1 MSGGESRLLG
11 RWGEA
16 LAAEELR
23 RRGCRLVE
31 AGWRCRFGEVDLIA
45 EEGPFLCFVEV
56 KLRKDGRVAQAREFV
71 DRRKQEKLRT
81 TAQLY
86 LAEHPTQLQPRFDV
100 VEIYAPQGLATRAPG
115 GENRGEGE
123 TAPLFCDKRLTG
135 EKRTGIIKHWIE

>member
-71 DRRKQEKLRT
+71 DRRKQEKLRA

-86 LAEHPTQLQPRFDV
+86 LAEHPTQLQPRFDSAC
-100 VEIYAPQGLATRAPG
+100 VEMQGTHVLSVDYLENAFDATG
-115 GENRGEGE
+115 SD
-123 TAPLFCDKRLTG
+123 F
-135 EKRTGIIKHWIE
+135 IF